1 MSRQKSPA
9 QATHETALTDRRIR
23 HITAIQV
30 HNLTPFPARDS
41 LASALSQP
49 AEQSQ
54 FTSHGHLSD
63 DLDVTMQR
71 KRSRRTSTNSH
82 RSVPSEDGSRNEGS
96 IVGSTSTERGS
107 KTSGSRIHCLEG
119 TDHRQYPTSGSTP
132 TTRPHRARTTSMASS
147 IRSHISGPSNSLY
160 GGSTSTLT
168 PPINSMS
175 SDNSQAELENVI
187 QSRLVETFIT
197 ITIPESLHLN
207 ELPSSVISPPLLSS
221 ASRDK
226 IVPLNAEGHLPRK
239 LVKVT
244 ATSPSGRAT
253 PKIRRESA
261 TLPRISSRP
270 PKSASISVTEVN
282 GDAKR
287 VALQSTTESV
297 QSLPFKHVIPVPHY
311 FSPIH
316 RPSTNPRFTID
327 TTSNRTLLEGADCN
341 GSRLKIEVWGN
352 VGPGWYHKLSRKGKE
367 KEVDLEREWKIL
379 QERDFDLRELVP
391 IPDSSSVYNS
401 QLPLNSLVIT
411 LSPPGGI
418 FYLPPPISFPR
429 RSFSPADGCAS
440 DPEPERKSANFPSM
454 FETSKGHRECP
465 VPISRRGHRAGDAAS
480 PLTSQN
486 DTPATTVGWQDLFK
500 LVTLQSCIL
509 DNESSLLEVVRGI
522 DKVLGSD
529 STLDR
534 RREVSQYEAR
544 LDELAAN
551 HEKVIQDSNNLR
563 SQIRARM
570 KNLHQRKQMLN
581 LAKEQL
587 EQDIES
593 EFDLKNEVL
602 LHQAQQTY
610 LRARFGPTRTT
621 LISILSSIYP
631 IELLSPPDL
640 LYAILDVPLPIPLS
654 CSDPA
659 PPLTLPSRKDVNE
672 DAVATALGYAAQ
684 VVQLLSMYLG
694 KSLVYPVTCIG
705 SRSLIRDNISAM
717 VGPRMFPLY
726 SKGVDTY
733 RFEYGVFLLNKDI
746 ELLMTDRDLR
756 ALDMRHTLPNLK
768 NLLLTLTDGEGALLR
783 QSRPPDSPM
792 SLVSELELASRPESP
807 VDPNSTTPKAS
818 HTAALEGSSP
828 LASRSSTPTIAPD
841 SSKKPRSFI
850 AFSPLTDFLRGRHPS
865 SSRISMKS
873 QPDTEEPQS
882 EESSATTSVSENSSD
897 DEDRK
902 TISGVSRGADQGW
915 KVDSP
920 SVITRVEKLSEDS
933 HSPAHSTPP
942 LIVTHIVR

>member
-9 QATHETALTDRRIR
+9 QATHETALTDVGPFYGSLLQFHCLLFQRRIR

-367 KEVDLEREWKIL
+367 KEVDPEREWKIL

-486 DTPATTVGWQDLFK
+486 DTPATTVGWQDLF
-500 LVTLQSCIL
+500 
-509 DNESSLLEVVRGI
+509 N
-522 DKVLGSD
+522 
-529 STLDR
+529 
-534 RREVSQYEAR
+534 
-544 LDELAAN
+544 
-551 HEKVIQDSNNLR
+551 
-563 SQIRARM
+563 QIRARM

-602 LHQAQQTY
+602 LHQAQQTS